1 MQHRPQKTTRRN
13 SLMLKSSNVRT
24 PTEAFSLTV
33 ILIKQCSSLNKPT
46 LETKNH
52 SELKRLHR
60 VLL

>member
-1 MQHRPQKTTRRN
+1 
-13 SLMLKSSNVRT
+13 MLKSSNVRT